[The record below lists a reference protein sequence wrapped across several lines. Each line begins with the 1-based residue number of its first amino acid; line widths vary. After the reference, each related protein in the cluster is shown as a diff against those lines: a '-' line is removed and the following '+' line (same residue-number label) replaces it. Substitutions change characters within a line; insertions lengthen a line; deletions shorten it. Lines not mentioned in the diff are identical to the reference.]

1 MIHSAA
7 SQYNAGVSTEVH
19 PEPDEQNVLEHM
31 LQDTDYMHGPMSKLH
46 FCMQSRPVAVGR
58 FQG

>member
-19 PEPDEQNVLEHM
+19 PEPDEQNVLYM
-31 LQDTDYMHGPMSKLH
+31 LQDTAYMDGRMSKLH
-46 FCMQSRPVAVGR
+46 FCMRSRPVEVGR